1 METYK
6 DHITL
11 TPDMNEER
19 LDTLR
24 ELFPDWFTQEG
35 YLDINEV
42 RKAVNPD
49 SVEKT
54 IDEMESRWYDPKHQQ
69 TEAEKM
75 LEDYNNGL
83 TILNDQ
89 SLAYVDTGGFSFSM

>member
-1 METYK
+1 MESLYDLVEK
-6 DHITL
+6 YGA
-11 TPDMNEER
+11 PNF
-19 LDTLR
+19 LDAAAYYTCHLHP
-24 ELFPDWFTQEG
+24 ENVD
-35 YLDINEV
+35 
-42 RKAVNPD
+42 
-49 SVEKT
+49 KT

-69 TEAEKM
+69 TEAKKM

>member
-1 METYK
+1 MESLYDLVEK
-6 DHITL
+6 HGA
-11 TPDMNEER
+11 PNF
-19 LDTLR
+19 LDAAAYYTCHLHP
-24 ELFPDWFTQEG
+24 ENVD
-35 YLDINEV
+35 
-42 RKAVNPD
+42 
-49 SVEKT
+49 KT